1 MYAPAIVWNKLE
13 SWGIHTFSQGIA
25 AMIHVQRE
33 LLPVPIFLV
42 TSTELFGVAFQS
54 DYCEEK
60 KQKVACL
67 AWEPE
72 VAHHNVKS
80 SWRNW

>member
-1 MYAPAIVWNKLE
+1 
-13 SWGIHTFSQGIA
+13 
-25 AMIHVQRE
+25 MIHVQRE

-80 SWRNW
+80 S